1 MTRPL
6 RLLFLLPF
14 APDLRGAHGGTRAT
28 AAIIDM
34 LSRHHRLTVLY
45 LAAPGDPPPRQL
57 PASCERILA
66 IPMETRASGPGS
78 AIKRY
83 FGVARRFLWGRPDWV
98 EECWSPVMASRAAT
112 IAAEFEP
119 DVVHYEFH
127 VMAQYIPFVRSACPR
142 AAGIV
147 TEHEPGII
155 ADAVRDAPPTL
166 RERVAR
172 LARRRAWSRY
182 ERRTLRM
189 ADSIIVF
196 TSSDA
201 AALERLLGS
210 SRPPISV
217 VPLRLPAPDSP
228 PAGTSAPIKSDF
240 VFVGN
245 FRHPPNA
252 DAARRLVRSIFPMIL
267 RKLPEAT
274 LTIVG
279 ADPPQD
285 LVDAASDRVTVTGWV
300 DDPSI
305 YLAGAAVVLVPLR
318 QGGGLRVK
326 MLEACAAG
334 KAIVASP
341 MAVEGLSL
349 ETGQEVMI
357 AQTDEEF
364 AEIAIALMEDPEAR
378 TRLEGASRRWWED
391 EHDVGRWSAQY
402 AGLYASL
409 GVPRDKGR

>member
-6 RLLFLLPF
+6 RLLFLSPF

-34 LSRHHRLTVLY
+34 LSHHHRVTVLY
-45 LAAPGDPPPRQL
+45 LAAPGRAAAAPAAGQL
-57 PASCERILA
+57 RAHIGDTDGKARER
-66 IPMETRASGPGS
+66 PGAQQSS
-78 AIKRY
+78 AT
-83 FGVARRFLWGRPDWV
+83 AGRPQIAVGCPEWV

-127 VMAQYIPFVRSACPR
+127 VIAQYIPFVRSACPQ

-172 LARRRAWSRY
+172 LARRRASSRY
-182 ERRTLRM
+182 ERRTLRK

-201 AALERLLGS
+201 AALERLLGTKTPRRS
-210 SRPPISV
+210 AWFHSGCRPPIHRWPS
-217 VPLRLPAPDSP
+217 
-228 PAGTSAPIKSDF
+228 TSAPIKL
-240 VFVGN
+240 G
-245 FRHPPNA
+245 FRIRGQFPSSA
-252 DAARRLVRSIFPMIL
+252 ERRRARRLVRSIFPMIL

-285 LVDAASDRVTVTGWV
+285 LVDAASDRATVTGWV

-349 ETGQEVMI
+349 ET
-357 AQTDEEF
+357 
-364 AEIAIALMEDPEAR
+364 AR
-378 TRLEGASRRWWED
+378 RS
-391 EHDVGRWSAQY
+391 
-402 AGLYASL
+402 
-409 GVPRDKGR
+409 